1 MILKGS
7 DYMIFK
13 YERVST
19 KKQSNGRQE
28 MILDRLG
35 VKFDKT
41 YTDKATGKNIDRP
54 QFNQLK
60 LDVMEGDII
69 YVESI
74 SRLGRNVDDLRATC
88 EYFKSKGVTVY
99 FVKEGINTS
108 GDGYKFIL
116 TVLGAVAEME
126 REYTVERVQQ
136 GVQRCIETG
145 QTKTGK
151 WFGRENKTIEDL
163 PRDFKKYY
171 IKMLNKEFSKVEM
184 AKLLGC
190 SRATLYRWIDLYEK
204 EEYQ

>member
-1 MILKGS
+1 MI
-7 DYMIFK
+7 YK

-19 KKQSNGRQE
+19 RKQSTGRQE

-35 VKFDKT
+35 IKFDKT
-41 YTDKATGKNIDRP
+41 YVDKMTGKNIDRP
-54 QFNQLK
+54 QLNQLK
-60 LDVMEGDII
+60 LDVFNGDII

-88 EYFKSKGVTVY
+88 DYFNNKGVTVY

-126 REYTVERVQQ
+126 RENTIERVKQ

-145 QTKTGK
+145 TTKTGK
-151 WFGRENKTIEDL
+151 WFGRENKKVEDL
-163 PRDFKKYY
+163 PKDFRKYY
-171 IKMLNKEFSKVEM
+171 IKMINKEINKVEM
-184 AKLLGC
+184 AKLLQC
-190 SRATLYRWIDLYEK
+190 SRATLYRWIELYEN
-204 EEYQ
+204 E